1 LLRRN
6 GLTKNADGSG
16 WGQSPWTDPIGIQ
29 LSTARTVLSPVR
41 ASITQEKQQPFI
53 ISEDTH
59 MSRFALLLGAATVA
73 LASGSAFAQS
83 KSKFDIVVGGD
94 AYFEAGV
101 VGQDR
106 DSNLRSTD
114 FRNRLRLTVSPTAK
128 ADNGLEYGARLRL
141 IQEANN
147 RTTQADRAYMYVNG
161 SFGTISLGS
170 QNGLSDE
177 YAIIAPSD
185 WGTGGVDGSFPAYL
199 GNSSAPGTTGNLRTL
214 ISGNSSTR
222 ATYLTPKFSGFQFGV
237 TYQPNSDSVNT
248 DINRAKTA
256 TPNGNITGAYRDV
269 FEVGGKYEG
278 IVGDVTLGASLYY
291 SGGKAKDSSSTTAV
305 YEDLSSTMA
314 GLSVGY
320 GGLKVA
326 GSYAWSGKS
335 GYVKRSSL
343 ATATSREAQHV
354 WTVGAQYTFGAT
366 TLGIGYLNSQDA
378 GSLTTAGKSK
388 FDLITLGARYVVAPG
403 LSVGPEFDHFKLS
416 SDVAGSSDKGNIFL
430 ARTDLAF

>member
-1 LLRRN
+1 
-6 GLTKNADGSG
+6 
-16 WGQSPWTDPIGIQ
+16 
-29 LSTARTVLSPVR
+29 
-41 ASITQEKQQPFI
+41 
-53 ISEDTH
+53 
-59 MSRFALLLGAATVA
+59 MSRIALCLGAAAVA

-94 AYFEAGV
+94 AYFEAGFV
-101 VGQDR
+101 NQDLGQ
-106 DSNLRSTD
+106 NLRSND

-141 IQEANN
+141 VQEANN
-147 RTTQADRAYMYVNG
+147 RTTQADRAYMYVSG
-161 SFGTISLGS
+161 GFGTISLGS

-214 ISGNSSTR
+214 ISGNNSTR
-222 ATYLTPKFSGFQFGV
+222 ATYLTPKFSGFQLGV
-237 TYQPNSDSVNT
+237 TFQPNSDSVNT
-248 DINRAKTA
+248 DINRLKTA
-256 TPNGNITGAYRDV
+256 APNGNMTGAYRDV
-269 FEVGGKYEG
+269 FEVGGNYAG
-278 IVGDVTLGASLYY
+278 VFGDVTLGASLYY
-291 SGGKAKDSSSTTAV
+291 LGGKSKNSSTTTAT

-314 GLSVGY
+314 GLSVVY

-326 GSYAWSGKS
+326 GSYAWSGDS
-335 GYVKRSSL
+335 GY
-343 ATATSREAQHV
+343 ATRASTPTAISREKQHV

-378 GSLTTAGKSK
+378 GSLTTTGKNK

-403 LSVGPEFDHFKLS
+403 LTVGPEFNHFKLS
-416 SDVAGSSDKGNIFL
+416 SDVAGASDKGNIFI

>member
-1 LLRRN
+1 
-6 GLTKNADGSG
+6 
-16 WGQSPWTDPIGIQ
+16 
-29 LSTARTVLSPVR
+29 
-41 ASITQEKQQPFI
+41 
-53 ISEDTH
+53 

-73 LASGSAFAQS
+73 LASGSAMAQS
-83 KSKFDIVVGGD
+83 KSKFDVTVGGD
-94 AYFEAGV
+94 AYFEAGF

-106 DSNLRSTD
+106 DSGLRSSD
-114 FRNRLRLTVSPTAK
+114 FRNRLRLVITPIAK
-128 ADNGLEYGARLRL
+128 ADNGLEYGARIRFGTDTPN
-141 IQEANN
+141 AN
-147 RTTQADRAYMYVNG
+147 RATVADRAYIFANG
-161 SFGTISLGS
+161 SFGTVSAGM

-185 WGTGGVDGSFPAYL
+185 WGTGGVDGSFPAYF
-199 GNSSAPGTTGNLRTL
+199 GNTSSPGTTGNLRTL

-222 ATYLTPKFSGFQFGV
+222 LTYLTPKFSGFQFGV

-248 DINRAKTA
+248 DINRLKTA
-256 TPNGNITGAYRDV
+256 APNGNTTGAYRDIY
-269 FEVGGKYEG
+269 EVGGNYAG
-278 IVGDVTLGASLYY
+278 AFGDVTLGASLYY
-291 SGGKAKDSSSTTAV
+291 SGGKSKNSSTSTAV

-343 ATATSREAQHV
+343 ATATSREAQNV

-366 TLGIGYLNSQDA
+366 TIGAGYLNAQDA
-378 GSLTTAGKSK
+378 GSLTVAGKAK
-388 FDLITLGARYVVAPG
+388 TELITLGAKYVIAPG
-403 LSVGPEFDHFKLS
+403 FSVGPEFDHFKIT
-416 SDVAGSSDKGNIFL
+416 SDVAGASDKGNIFI